1 MLASAHMTDVTNSAV
16 EMLIAERD
24 RIDQAIRLLQGR
36 APAATTA
43 KPKAA
48 KTTGKRRGRP
58 PLTEE
63 ARKAQSEKMKAYW
76 AARKKKA
83 AKKFS

>member
-24 RIDQAIRLLQGR
+24 RIDQAIKLLQGK
-36 APAATTA
+36 APATTSA

-48 KTTGKRRGRP
+48 KKAGKRRGRP

-83 AKKFS
+83 AKKSS